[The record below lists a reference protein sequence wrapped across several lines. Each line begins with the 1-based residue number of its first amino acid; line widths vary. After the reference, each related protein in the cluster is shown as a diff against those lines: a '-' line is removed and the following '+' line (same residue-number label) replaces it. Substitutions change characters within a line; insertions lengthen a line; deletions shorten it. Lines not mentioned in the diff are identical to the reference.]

1 MAIEIRLI
9 TEADI
14 AGFREALDSV
24 AAEKRYLAIF
34 EAPDLDKV
42 TKFVLDNIATN
53 VSQFVALD
61 GSCVVGWADISP
73 ERAAAIKHVGSLGMG
88 IISEYRGQG
97 IGERLLLACV
107 EKAQRNGIS
116 RIDLQVRIDNES
128 AIKLYE
134 KVGFQTEGVMKG
146 SMLVDET
153 YFDTLLMGLVTHTA
167 LA

>member
-24 AAEKRYLAIF
+24 AKEKRYLASF
-34 EAPDLDKV
+34 EAPDLEKV

-61 GSCVVGWADISP
+61 GSRVVGWADISP
-73 ERAAAIKHVGSLGMG
+73 EHAAAIKHVGSLGMG

-116 RIDLQVRIDNES
+116 RVALEVRIDNES

-134 KVGFQTEGVMKG
+134 KVGFRTEGVMTD
-146 SMLVDET
+146 SMLVDGT
-153 YFDTLLMGLVTHTA
+153 YFDTLLMSLVSQSA
-167 LA
+167 GA